1 MQTGEFFAA
10 KIFHKVSINEKSK
23 VKNKKIFFL
32 NEISLQKKESIK
44 REVKILHLLK
54 GHRNILHIIEF
65 FEESDSIIL
74 VTELIEGG
82 DLYTKLK
89 KYHRLTED

>member
-23 VKNKKIFFL
+23 VKKQNFLFFKL
-32 NEISLQKKESIK
+32 NFTTKKESIK